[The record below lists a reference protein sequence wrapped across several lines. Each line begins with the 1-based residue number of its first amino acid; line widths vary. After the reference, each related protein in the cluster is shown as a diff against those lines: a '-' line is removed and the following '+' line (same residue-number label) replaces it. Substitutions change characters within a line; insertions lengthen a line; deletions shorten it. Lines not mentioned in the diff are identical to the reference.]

1 MAPVQVILP
10 EDHIDAVVYGFLSFI
25 VIIWNKKKRN
35 INDYSRNASI
45 VNTILIM
52 SSYIWT
58 ENWVEDMRELCQKV
72 ENIHPYI
79 DTAIQRC
86 VEGSVN
92 LPLMFRNL
100 MAYEIE
106 QEYKKWN

>member
-58 ENWVEDMRELCQKV
+58 ENWVEDMRQLCQKV
-72 ENIHPYI
+72 ENIHL
-79 DTAIQRC
+79 
-86 VEGSVN
+86 E
-92 LPLMFRNL
+92 L
-100 MAYEIE
+100 
-106 QEYKKWN
+106 